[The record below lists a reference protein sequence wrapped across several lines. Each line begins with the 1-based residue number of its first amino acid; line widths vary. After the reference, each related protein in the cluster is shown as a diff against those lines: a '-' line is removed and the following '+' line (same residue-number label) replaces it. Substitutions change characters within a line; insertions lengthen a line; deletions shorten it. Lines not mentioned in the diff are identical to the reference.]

1 MPARLFAVGQSINL
15 MHIFESVSRAL
26 AHSGAV
32 VRKETKSMTVDK
44 RASSGIATFDDILDG
59 GFVRHRIHLIE
70 GTPGTGKT
78 TLGLQFLLAGREAGE
93 RTLYITLSETNDEL
107 RSSGSA
113 HGWDLDGI
121 DIFEL
126 MPPDADPSGESGQTM
141 FHPSE
146 VELGET
152 MRLLFQQIEQLKPA
166 RIVVDSLSELRLLAQ
181 SALRY
186 RRQILALKQFL
197 ARKSVTVLML
207 DDMTSETHDLQLH
220 SIAHGVV
227 TLEQLALDYGAER
240 RRLRVTKMRGV
251 RFRGGYHD
259 YAIRTGGLEV
269 FPRLVASEHSRDFTK
284 EVVHSIS
291 PELDEMLGG
300 GIHRGTSALLIGPA
314 GSGKSSVALTYL
326 IAAAKRGEHAALFAF
341 DEGVASITDR
351 SAGLGMAIAPFVTNG
366 RITLEQIN
374 PAEMSPGE
382 FTQLVR
388 RTVERNQTKV
398 VVVDTLNGLL
408 NAMPEE
414 RHLILQIHELLGFL
428 SQAGVLTILIIAQ
441 HGMVG
446 PMQNPLDLSYISD
459 TVMLLR
465 FFEARGEIRKAISV
479 MKKRVGSHQSSIRE
493 FRLSDKGLQVGKPLT
508 EFQGIMTGVP
518 AYTGEQPMLKG
529 RHDAG

>member
-1 MPARLFAVGQSINL
+1 
-15 MHIFESVSRAL
+15 
-26 AHSGAV
+26 
-32 VRKETKSMTVDK
+32 MTADE
-44 RASSGIATFDDILDG
+44 RSSSGIAALDDILDG
-59 GFVRHRIHLIE
+59 GFVRHRIHLVE

-78 TLGLQFLLAGREAGE
+78 TLGLQFLLAGRQAGE
-93 RTLYITLSETNDEL
+93 KTLYITLSETADEL
-107 RSSGSA
+107 RGTAEA
-113 HGWDLDGI
+113 HGWNLDGV
-121 DIFEL
+121 DVFEL
-126 MPPDADPSGESGQTM
+126 MPPETDPSGESGQTM

-152 MRLLFQQIEQLKPA
+152 MRLLFQEIERAKPA
-166 RIVVDSLSELRLLAQ
+166 RIVVDSLSEVRLLAQ

-197 ARKSVTVLML
+197 ARRSTTVLML
-207 DDMTSETHDLQLH
+207 DDMTSKSHDLQLH
-220 SIAHGVV
+220 SIAHGVL

-269 FPRLVASEHSRDFTK
+269 FPRLIAAEHARAFEKKAVGS
-284 EVVHSIS
+284 VS

-314 GSGKSSVALTYL
+314 GSGKSSVAMSYL

-341 DEGVASITDR
+341 DEGITSIQDR
-351 SAGLGMAIAPFVTNG
+351 SAGLGMPIAPFVADG
-366 RITLEQIN
+366 LITLEQIN

-388 RTVERNQTKV
+388 RTVEKNKTEV
-398 VVVDTLNGLL
+398 VVIDTLNGLL

-414 RHLILQIHELLGFL
+414 RHLILQVHELLTFL
-428 SQAGVLTILIIAQ
+428 GQAGVLTILIVAQ

-459 TVMLLR
+459 TVLLLR

-493 FRLSDKGLQVGKPLT
+493 FRLSGKGLQVGEPLS

-518 AYTGEQPMLKG
+518 AYAGSQPMLKG
-529 RHDAG
+529 RNDAG

>member
-1 MPARLFAVGQSINL
+1 MAAG
-15 MHIFESVSRAL
+15 
-26 AHSGAV
+26 
-32 VRKETKSMTVDK
+32 KETDEMSAEE
-44 RASSGIATFDDILDG
+44 RASSGIRPLDDILAG
-59 GFVRHRIHLIE
+59 GFVPHRIYLIE

-78 TLGLQFLLAGREAGE
+78 TLGLQFLLAGRHAGE
-93 RTLYITLSETNDEL
+93 KTLYITLSETGEEL
-107 RSSGSA
+107 RATARA
-113 HGWDLDGI
+113 HRWELDGI
-121 DIFEL
+121 DMFEL
-126 MPPDADPSGESGQTM
+126 MPPDGDLLGESGQTL

-152 MRLLFQQIEQLKPA
+152 MRLLFRQIERSKPA
-166 RIVVDSLSELRLLAQ
+166 RIVLDSLSEVRLLAQ
-181 SALRY
+181 SPLRY

-197 ARKSVTVLML
+197 VRKNATVMML

-269 FPRLVASEHSRDFTK
+269 FPRLVAAEHAGDVSK
-284 EVVHSIS
+284 EAVRSVS

-300 GIHRGTSALLIGPA
+300 GVQRGTSTLLIGPA
-314 GSGKSSVALTYL
+314 GSGKSSIALSYL
-326 IAAAKRGEHAALFAF
+326 VAAAQRGEHTALFAF
-341 DEGVASITDR
+341 DESSSSIRDR
-351 SAGLGMAIAPFVTNG
+351 SAGLGMPVEPFVAAG
-366 RITLEQIN
+366 RMTLEQIN

-382 FTQLVR
+382 FTELVR
-388 RTVERNQTKV
+388 RTVEENGTRTV
-398 VVVDTLNGLL
+398 VIDTLNGLL

-414 RHLILQIHELLGFL
+414 RHLILQVHELLTFL
-428 SQAGVLTILIIAQ
+428 SQVGVLTILIIAQ
-441 HGMVG
+441 HGLLG

-459 TVMLLR
+459 TVLLLR

-479 MKKRVGSHQSSIRE
+479 MKKRVGSHQRSIRE
-493 FRLSDKGLQVGKPLT
+493 FRLSDKGLRVGEPLV

-518 AYTGEQPMLKG
+518 SYDGPRPMLEA
-529 RHDAG
+529 RDDAG

>member
-1 MPARLFAVGQSINL
+1 MMADGP
-15 MHIFESVSRAL
+15 
-26 AHSGAV
+26 
-32 VRKETKSMTVDK
+32 
-44 RASSGIATFDDILDG
+44 ASSGITHLDDILGG
-59 GFVRHRIHLIE
+59 GFVRHRIHLVE

-78 TLGLQFLLAGREAGE
+78 TLGLQFLLAGRQAREK
-93 RTLYITLSETNDEL
+93 TLYITLSETIEEL
-107 RSSGSA
+107 HGTAKA
-113 HGWDLDGI
+113 HGWDLENI

-126 MPPDADPSGESGQTM
+126 MPSDADPSGDSGQTM

-152 MRLLFQQIEQLKPA
+152 MRLLFQTIEGSKPA
-166 RIVVDSLSELRLLAQ
+166 RIVVDSLSEVRLLAQ

-197 ARKSVTVLML
+197 ARRSVTVLML
-207 DDMTSETHDLQLH
+207 DDMTSESHDLQLH

-240 RRLRVTKMRGV
+240 RRLRVTKLRGV

-269 FPRLVASEHSRDFTK
+269 FPRLVAGDHPGQFKK
-284 EVVHSIS
+284 EVVRSVS

-300 GIHRGTSALLIGPA
+300 GIHRGTSTLLIGPA
-314 GSGKSSVALTYL
+314 GSGKSSIALSYL
-326 IAAAKRGEHAALFAF
+326 IATAKRGEHAALFAF
-341 DEGVASITDR
+341 DESMSSIRDR
-351 SAGLGMAIAPFVTNG
+351 SAGLGMAIEPFVASG
-366 RITLEQIN
+366 QITLEQIN

-382 FTQLVR
+382 FTEFVR
-388 RTVERNQTKV
+388 RTVGQNESKV
-398 VVVDTLNGLL
+398 VVIDTLNGLL

-414 RHLILQIHELLGFL
+414 RHLILQVHELLTFL

-446 PMQNPLDLSYISD
+446 AMQNPLDLSYISD
-459 TVMLLR
+459 TVLLLR
-465 FFEARGEIRKAISV
+465 FFEAHGEIRKAISV

-493 FRLSDKGLQVGKPLT
+493 LRLSEKGLQVGEPLT

-518 AYTGEQPMLKG
+518 TYAGPRPMLKA
-529 RHDAG
+529 RNDAR